1 MQRDRRIAER
11 IKEVVEDR
19 VGRRGGAVKREIAA
33 VVEEGKEGK

>member
-1 MQRDRRIAER
+1 
-11 IKEVVEDR
+11 VEDR